1 MARYEELAK
10 DIRTQIV
17 NNTWR
22 SGEKI
27 PSVRMSCR
35 NYNVSNSTVLQA
47 YQLLESEGWIIAK
60 PQSGYFVA
68 PKVDGV
74 EHQLAPVRE
83 KKAINDRLFDFLK
96 SSSAEGV
103 IPFGSAFPDP
113 DLFPLPTLTRNL
125 ASAGRKM
132 TGASVINNLPPGS
145 ESLRRQIA
153 QRYLQQGITVN
164 HQDIVITS
172 GAMEALNLSLQTVT
186 KPGDYVVIES
196 PAFYGALQAV
206 ERLGLIPIEV
216 DVCPIDGLNIEQ
228 FVEALKSQQVKA
240 CWLMTTFQNPTGT
253 SLSEEAKRRVV
264 EIAEQYKTY
273 IIEDD
278 VYGDLYFEGH
288 KPKPLKAFDKTDSV
302 LLCGSYSK
310 SLCPGYRVGWVV
322 SSRFNDA
329 IQKLQLLS
337 TLSSS
342 APVQLGVAHFLTH
355 ESYDNHLRKLRK
367 NLLVRKEKFIS
378 AIKQYFPQSIE
389 IEEPAGGYFVWI
401 RFSPHFDSQQFH
413 QLAIAQGISV
423 ASGDLF
429 SEQGRVDN
437 AIRLNFSYELTAEK
451 EQALILLG
459 KLAHQLMHS

>member
-1 MARYEELAK
+1 MARYEELAM
-10 DIRTQIV
+10 DIRTQIA

-74 EHQLAPVRE
+74 DYQPPVARE

-96 SSSAEGV
+96 SSSAEGIV
-103 IPFGSAFPDP
+103 PFGSAFPDP

-153 QRYLQQGITVN
+153 QRYLQQGISIN
-164 HQDIVITS
+164 HQDVVITS

-186 KPGDYVVIES
+186 QSGDHVVIES

-206 ERLGLIPIEV
+206 ERLGLKPIEV
-216 DVCPIDGLNIEQ
+216 DVCPIKGLDIEQ
-228 FVEALKSQQVKA
+228 FEIVLKNNNVKA

-253 SLSEEAKRRVV
+253 SLSDEAKRRVV
-264 EIAEQYKTY
+264 EIAEQNNTY

-278 VYGDLYFEGH
+278 VYGDLYHEGH
-288 KPKPLKAFDKTDSV
+288 KPKPLKASDKTDSV

-322 SSRFNDA
+322 NARFNDA

-342 APVQLGVAHFLTH
+342 APVQLGVTHFLTH

-367 NLLVRKEKFIS
+367 SLLERKVRFIEI
-378 AIKQYFPQSIE
+378 IKQYFPHSIK
-389 IEEPAGGYFVWI
+389 IEDPAGGYFIWI
-401 RFSPHFDSQQFH
+401 RFNSGFDSQQLH

-429 SEQGRVDN
+429 SEQGRADN
-437 AIRLNFSYELTAEK
+437 AIRLNFSYELTQEK
-451 EQALILLG
+451 ENALVLLG
-459 KLAHQLMHS
+459 KLAHQLAH

>member
-10 DIRTQIV
+10 DIRTQIA

-74 EHQLAPVRE
+74 DYQPPVARE

-96 SSSAEGV
+96 SSSAEGIV
-103 IPFGSAFPDP
+103 PFGSAFPDP

-153 QRYLQQGITVN
+153 QRYLQQGISVN

-186 KPGDYVVIES
+186 QSGDHIVIES

-206 ERLGLIPIEV
+206 ERLGLKPIEV
-216 DVCPIDGLNIEQ
+216 DVCPVKGLDIEQ
-228 FVEALKSQQVKA
+228 FEIVLKNNNVKA

-253 SLSEEAKRRVV
+253 SLSDEAKRRVV
-264 EIAEQYKTY
+264 EIAEQNNTY

-278 VYGDLYFEGH
+278 VYGDLYHEGH
-288 KPKPLKAFDKTDSV
+288 KPKPLKASDKTDSV

-322 SSRFNDA
+322 NARFNDA

-342 APVQLGVAHFLTH
+342 APVQLGVTHFLTH

-367 NLLVRKEKFIS
+367 CLLERKARFIEI
-378 AIKQYFPQSIE
+378 IKQYFPHSIK
-389 IEEPAGGYFVWI
+389 IEDPAGGYFIWI
-401 RFSPHFDSQQFH
+401 RFNSGFDSQQLH

-437 AIRLNFSYELTAEK
+437 AIRLNFSYELTQER
-451 EQALILLG
+451 ENALVLLG
-459 KLAHQLMHS
+459 KLAHQLAH

>member
-1 MARYEELAK
+1 MARYEELAM
-10 DIRTQIV
+10 DIRTQIA

-74 EHQLAPVRE
+74 DYQPPVARE

-96 SSSAEGV
+96 SSSAEGIV
-103 IPFGSAFPDP
+103 PFGSAFPDP

-153 QRYLQQGITVN
+153 QRYLQQGISVN
-164 HQDIVITS
+164 HQDVVITS

-186 KPGDYVVIES
+186 QSGDHVVIES

-206 ERLGLIPIEV
+206 ERLGLKPIEV
-216 DVCPIDGLNIEQ
+216 DVCPVKGLDIEQ
-228 FVEALKSQQVKA
+228 FEIVLKNNNVKA

-253 SLSEEAKRRVV
+253 SLSDDAKRRVV
-264 EIAEQYKTY
+264 EIAEHNNTY

-278 VYGDLYFEGH
+278 VYGDLYHEGH
-288 KPKPLKAFDKTDSV
+288 KPKPLKASDKTDSV

-322 SSRFNDA
+322 NARFNDA

-342 APVQLGVAHFLTH
+342 APVQLGVTHFLTH

-367 NLLVRKEKFIS
+367 SLLERKARFIEI
-378 AIKQYFPQSIE
+378 IKQYFPHSIK
-389 IEEPAGGYFVWI
+389 IEDPAGGYFIWI
-401 RFSPHFDSQQFH
+401 RFNSGFDSQQLH

-437 AIRLNFSYELTAEK
+437 AIRLNFSYELTQER
-451 EQALILLG
+451 ENALVLLG
-459 KLAHQLMHS
+459 KLAHQLAY

>member
-10 DIRTQIV
+10 DIRTQIA

-74 EHQLAPVRE
+74 DYQPPVARE
-83 KKAINDRLFDFLK
+83 NKAINDRLFDFLK
-96 SSSAEGV
+96 SSSAESIV
-103 IPFGSAFPDP
+103 PFGSAFPDP
-113 DLFPLPTLTRNL
+113 DLFPLPSLTRNL

-153 QRYLQQGITVN
+153 QRYLQQGISVN

-186 KPGDYVVIES
+186 QSGDYVVIES
-196 PAFYGALQAV
+196 PTFYGALQAV
-206 ERLGLIPIEV
+206 ERLGLKPIEV
-216 DVCPIDGLNIEQ
+216 DVCPVNGLDIKQ
-228 FVEALKSQQVKA
+228 FESVLKNNNVKA
-240 CWLMTTFQNPTGT
+240 CWLMATFQNPTGT
-253 SLSEEAKRRVV
+253 SLSDEAKRRVV
-264 EIAEQYKTY
+264 EIAEQHNTY
-273 IIEDD
+273 TIEDD
-278 VYGDLYFEGH
+278 VYGDLYHEGN
-288 KPKPLKAFDKTDSV
+288 KPKPLKTFDKTDSV

-322 SSRFNDA
+322 NARFNDA

-367 NLLVRKEKFIS
+367 SLLERKARFIEI
-378 AIKQYFPQSIE
+378 IKQYFPHSIK
-389 IEEPAGGYFVWI
+389 IEEPAGGYFIWI
-401 RFSPHFDSQQFH
+401 RFNSGFDSQQLH

-429 SEQGRVDN
+429 SEQGRADN
-437 AIRLNFSYELTAEK
+437 AIRLNFSYELTQER
-451 EQALILLG
+451 EHALVLLG
-459 KLAHQLMHS
+459 KLAHQLVH

>member
-10 DIRTQIV
+10 DIRTQIA

-74 EHQLAPVRE
+74 DYQPPVVRE

-96 SSSAEGV
+96 SSSAEGIV
-103 IPFGSAFPDP
+103 PFGSAFPDP
-113 DLFPLPTLTRNL
+113 DLFPLPSLTRNL

-153 QRYLQQGITVN
+153 QRYLQQGISVN

-186 KPGDYVVIES
+186 QSGDYVVIES

-206 ERLGLIPIEV
+206 ERLGLKPIEV
-216 DVCPIDGLNIEQ
+216 DVCPVNGLDIKQ
-228 FVEALKSQQVKA
+228 FESVLKNNNVKA

-253 SLSEEAKRRVV
+253 SLSDEAKHRVV
-264 EIAEQYKTY
+264 EIAEQHNTY

-278 VYGDLYFEGH
+278 VYGDLYHDGH
-288 KPKPLKAFDKTDSV
+288 KPKPLKAYDKTDSV

-322 SSRFNDA
+322 HARFNDA

-367 NLLVRKEKFIS
+367 SLLERKARFIEI
-378 AIKQYFPQSIE
+378 IKQYFPHSIK
-389 IEEPAGGYFVWI
+389 IEDPAGGYFIWI
-401 RFSPHFDSQQFH
+401 RFNSGFDSQQLH

-429 SEQGRVDN
+429 SEQGRADN
-437 AIRLNFSYELTAEK
+437 AIRLNFSYELTQER
-451 EQALILLG
+451 EHALVLLG
-459 KLAHQLMHS
+459 KLAHQLAH

>member
-10 DIRTQIV
+10 DIRTQIA

-74 EHQLAPVRE
+74 DYQPPVARE

-96 SSSAEGV
+96 SSSAEGIV
-103 IPFGSAFPDP
+103 PFGSAFPDP

-153 QRYLQQGITVN
+153 QRYLQQGISVN

-186 KPGDYVVIES
+186 QSGDHVVIES

-206 ERLGLIPIEV
+206 ERLGLKPIEV
-216 DVCPIDGLNIEQ
+216 DVCPVNGLDMEQ
-228 FVEALKSQQVKA
+228 FESVLKNNNVKA

-253 SLSEEAKRRVV
+253 SLSDEAKRRVV
-264 EIAEQYKTY
+264 EIAEQHNTY

-278 VYGDLYFEGH
+278 VYGDLYHEGH

-322 SSRFNDA
+322 NARSNDA

-367 NLLVRKEKFIS
+367 SLLERKARFIEI
-378 AIKQYFPQSIE
+378 IKQYFPHSIK
-389 IEEPAGGYFVWI
+389 IEDPAGGYFIWI
-401 RFSPHFDSQQFH
+401 RFNSGFDSQQLH

-429 SEQGRVDN
+429 SEQGRADN
-437 AIRLNFSYELTAEK
+437 AIRLNFSYELTQER
-451 EQALILLG
+451 EYALVLLG
-459 KLAHQLMHS
+459 KLAHQLAH

>member
-10 DIRTQIV
+10 DIRTQIA

-74 EHQLAPVRE
+74 DYQPPVVRE

-96 SSSAEGV
+96 SSSAEGIV
-103 IPFGSAFPDP
+103 PFGSAFPDP

-153 QRYLQQGITVN
+153 QRYLQQGISVN
-164 HQDIVITS
+164 HQDVVITS

-186 KPGDYVVIES
+186 QSGDHVVIES

-206 ERLGLIPIEV
+206 ERLGLKPIEV
-216 DVCPIDGLNIEQ
+216 DVCPVKGLDIEQ
-228 FVEALKSQQVKA
+228 FEIVLKNNNVKA

-253 SLSEEAKRRVV
+253 SLSDEAKRRVV
-264 EIAEQYKTY
+264 EIAEQNNTY

-278 VYGDLYFEGH
+278 VYGDLYHEGH
-288 KPKPLKAFDKTDSV
+288 KPKPLKASDKTDSV

-322 SSRFNDA
+322 NARFNDA

-342 APVQLGVAHFLTH
+342 APVQLGVTHFLTH

-367 NLLVRKEKFIS
+367 SLLERKARFIEV
-378 AIKQYFPQSIE
+378 IKQYFPHSIK
-389 IEEPAGGYFVWI
+389 IEDPAGGYFIWI
-401 RFSPHFDSQQFH
+401 RFNSGFDSQQLH

-437 AIRLNFSYELTAEK
+437 AIRLNFSYELTQER
-451 EQALILLG
+451 ENALVLLG
-459 KLAHQLMHS
+459 KLAHQLAH

>member
-10 DIRTQIV
+10 DIRTQIA

-60 PQSGYFVA
+60 PQSGFFVA

-74 EHQLAPVRE
+74 DYQSPVARE

-96 SSSAEGV
+96 SSSAKGIV
-103 IPFGSAFPDP
+103 PFGSAFPDP

-153 QRYLQQGITVN
+153 QRYLQQGISVN
-164 HQDIVITS
+164 HQDVVITS

-186 KPGDYVVIES
+186 QSGDHVVIES

-206 ERLGLIPIEV
+206 ERLGLKPIEV
-216 DVCPIDGLNIEQ
+216 DVCPVKGLDIEQ
-228 FVEALKSQQVKA
+228 FEIVLKNNNVKA

-253 SLSEEAKRRVV
+253 SLSDEAKRRVV
-264 EIAEQYKTY
+264 EIAEQNNTY

-278 VYGDLYFEGH
+278 VYGDLYHEGH
-288 KPKPLKAFDKTDSV
+288 KPKPLKASDKTDSV

-322 SSRFNDA
+322 NARFNDA

-342 APVQLGVAHFLTH
+342 APVQLGVTHFLTH

-367 NLLVRKEKFIS
+367 RLLERKARFIEI
-378 AIKQYFPQSIE
+378 IKQYFPHSIK
-389 IEEPAGGYFVWI
+389 IEEPAGGYFIWI
-401 RFSPHFDSQQFH
+401 RFNSGFDSQQLH

-429 SEQGRVDN
+429 SEQGRADN
-437 AIRLNFSYELTAEK
+437 AIRLNFSYELTQER
-451 EQALILLG
+451 EHALVLLG
-459 KLAHQLMHS
+459 KLAHQLVH

>member
-10 DIRTQIV
+10 DIRDQIA

-47 YQLLESEGWIIAK
+47 YQLLESQGWITAK
-60 PQSGYFVA
+60 PQSGYFVT
-68 PKVDGV
+68 PRVDGV
-74 EHQLAPVRE
+74 QSKPEETKE

-103 IPFGSAFPDP
+103 VPFGSAFPDP
-113 DLFPLPTLTRNL
+113 ALFPLPALTRNL

-132 TGASVINNLPPGS
+132 TGASLIDNLPPGS

-153 QRYLQQGITVN
+153 QRYLQQGITVS

-172 GAMEALNLSLQTVT
+172 GAMEALNLSLQAVT
-186 KPGDYVVIES
+186 QAGDNVVIES
-196 PAFYGALQAV
+196 PAFYGALQAI
-206 ERLGLIPIEV
+206 ERLGLNPIEV
-216 DVCPIDGLNIEQ
+216 EVCPENGLDIEQ
-228 FVEALKSQQVKA
+228 FSRVLESHDVKA

-253 SLSEEAKRRVV
+253 SLSNEQKQEVV
-264 EIAEQYKTY
+264 RIAAQHNAY

-278 VYGDLYFEGH
+278 VYGDLYYSEV
-288 KPKPLKAFDKTDSV
+288 KPKPLKAFDKSDSV

-322 SSRFNDA
+322 STRFTDP
-329 IQKLQLLS
+329 IQKLQLMS

-342 APVQLGVAHFLTH
+342 APVQLGIAHFLTH

-367 NLLVRKEKFIS
+367 NLITRKEAFIEQL
-378 AIKQYFPQSIE
+378 KRYFPQNIK
-389 IEEPAGGYFVWI
+389 ILEPDGGYFIWV
-401 RFSPHFDSQQFH
+401 RFDPPFDSNTFYQQ
-413 QLAIAQGISV
+413 AIAEGISV

-429 SEQGRVDN
+429 SENGSVDH
-437 AIRLNFSYELTAEK
+437 AIRLNFSYELT
-451 EQALILLG
+451 EQKDEALRLLG
-459 KLAHQLMHS
+459 KLAHRLNYL

>member
-1 MARYEELAK
+1 MARYEELAM
-10 DIRTQIV
+10 DIRTQIA

-74 EHQLAPVRE
+74 DYQPPVARE

-96 SSSAEGV
+96 SSSAEGIV
-103 IPFGSAFPDP
+103 PFGSAFPDP

-153 QRYLQQGITVN
+153 QRYLQQGISVN
-164 HQDIVITS
+164 HQDVVITS

-186 KPGDYVVIES
+186 QSGDHVVIES

-206 ERLGLIPIEV
+206 ERLGLKPIEV
-216 DVCPIDGLNIEQ
+216 DVCPVKGLDIEQ
-228 FVEALKSQQVKA
+228 FEIVLKNNNVKA

-253 SLSEEAKRRVV
+253 SLSDDAKRRVV
-264 EIAEQYKTY
+264 EIAEHNNTY

-278 VYGDLYFEGH
+278 VYGDLYHEGH
-288 KPKPLKAFDKTDSV
+288 KPKPLKASDKTDSV

-322 SSRFNDA
+322 NARFNDA

-342 APVQLGVAHFLTH
+342 APVQLGVTHFLTH

-367 NLLVRKEKFIS
+367 SLLERKARFIEI
-378 AIKQYFPQSIE
+378 IKQYFPHSIK
-389 IEEPAGGYFVWI
+389 IEDPAGGYFIWI
-401 RFSPHFDSQQFH
+401 RFNSGFDSQQLH

-429 SEQGRVDN
+429 CEQGRVDN
-437 AIRLNFSYELTAEK
+437 AIRLNFSYELTQER
-451 EQALILLG
+451 ENALVLLG
-459 KLAHQLMHS
+459 KLAHQLAY

>member
-10 DIRTQIV
+10 DIRTQIA

-74 EHQLAPVRE
+74 DYQPPVARE

-96 SSSAEGV
+96 SSSAEGIV
-103 IPFGSAFPDP
+103 PFGSAFPDP

-153 QRYLQQGITVN
+153 QRYLQQGISVN

-186 KPGDYVVIES
+186 QPGDHVVIES

-206 ERLGLIPIEV
+206 ERLGLKPIEV
-216 DVCPIDGLNIEQ
+216 DVCPVNGLDIEQ
-228 FVEALKSQQVKA
+228 FESVLKNNNVKA

-253 SLSEEAKRRVV
+253 SLSDEAKRRVV
-264 EIAEQYKTY
+264 EIAEQHNTY

-278 VYGDLYFEGH
+278 VYGDLYHEGH

-322 SSRFNDA
+322 NARFNDA

-367 NLLVRKEKFIS
+367 SLLERKARFIEI
-378 AIKQYFPQSIE
+378 IKQYFPHSIK
-389 IEEPAGGYFVWI
+389 IEDPAGGYFIWI
-401 RFSPHFDSQQFH
+401 RFNSGFDSQQLH

-429 SEQGRVDN
+429 SEQGRADN
-437 AIRLNFSYELTAEK
+437 AIRLNFSYELTQER
-451 EQALILLG
+451 EHALILLG
-459 KLAHQLMHS
+459 KLAHQLTH

>member
-1 MARYEELAK
+1 MARYEELAM
-10 DIRTQIV
+10 DIRTQIA

-74 EHQLAPVRE
+74 DYQPPVARE

-96 SSSAEGV
+96 SSSAEGIV
-103 IPFGSAFPDP
+103 PFGSAFPDP

-153 QRYLQQGITVN
+153 QRYLQQGISVN

-186 KPGDYVVIES
+186 QSGDHVVIES

-206 ERLGLIPIEV
+206 ERLGLKPIEV
-216 DVCPIDGLNIEQ
+216 DVCPVKGLDIEQ
-228 FVEALKSQQVKA
+228 FEIVLKNNNVKA

-253 SLSEEAKRRVV
+253 SLSDEAKRRVV
-264 EIAEQYKTY
+264 EIAEQNNTY

-278 VYGDLYFEGH
+278 VYGDLYHEGH
-288 KPKPLKAFDKTDSV
+288 KPKPLKASDKTDSV

-322 SSRFNDA
+322 NARFNDA

-342 APVQLGVAHFLTH
+342 APVQLGVTHFLTH

-367 NLLVRKEKFIS
+367 SLLERKARFIEI
-378 AIKQYFPQSIE
+378 IKQYFPHSIK
-389 IEEPAGGYFVWI
+389 IEDPAGGYFIWI
-401 RFSPHFDSQQFH
+401 RFNSDFDSQQLH

-429 SEQGRVDN
+429 SEQGRADN
-437 AIRLNFSYELTAEK
+437 AFRLNFSYELTQER
-451 EQALILLG
+451 ENALVLLG
-459 KLAHQLMHS
+459 KLAHQLA

>member
-1 MARYEELAK
+1 MARYEELAM
-10 DIRTQIV
+10 DIRTQIA

-74 EHQLAPVRE
+74 DYQPPVARE

-96 SSSAEGV
+96 SSSAEGIV
-103 IPFGSAFPDP
+103 PFGSAFPDP

-153 QRYLQQGITVN
+153 QRYLQQGISVN
-164 HQDIVITS
+164 HQDVVITS

-186 KPGDYVVIES
+186 QSGDHVVIES

-206 ERLGLIPIEV
+206 ERLGLKPIEV
-216 DVCPIDGLNIEQ
+216 DVCPVKGLDIEQ
-228 FVEALKSQQVKA
+228 FEIVLKNNNVKA

-253 SLSEEAKRRVV
+253 SLSDEAKRRVV
-264 EIAEQYKTY
+264 EIAEHNNTY

-278 VYGDLYFEGH
+278 VYGDLYHEGH
-288 KPKPLKAFDKTDSV
+288 KPKPLKASDKTDSV

-322 SSRFNDA
+322 NARFNDA

-342 APVQLGVAHFLTH
+342 APVQLGVTHFLTH

-367 NLLVRKEKFIS
+367 SLLERKARFIEI
-378 AIKQYFPQSIE
+378 IKQYFPHSIK
-389 IEEPAGGYFVWI
+389 IEDPAGGYFIWI
-401 RFSPHFDSQQFH
+401 RFNSGFDSQQLH

-437 AIRLNFSYELTAEK
+437 AIRLNFSYELTQER
-451 EQALILLG
+451 ENALVLLG
-459 KLAHQLMHS
+459 KLAHQLAY

>member
-10 DIRTQIV
+10 DIRTQIA

-74 EHQLAPVRE
+74 DYQPPVARE

-96 SSSAEGV
+96 SSSAEGIV
-103 IPFGSAFPDP
+103 PFGSAFPDP

-153 QRYLQQGITVN
+153 QRYLQQGISVN
-164 HQDIVITS
+164 HQDVVITS

-186 KPGDYVVIES
+186 QSGDHVVIES

-206 ERLGLIPIEV
+206 ERLGLKPIEV
-216 DVCPIDGLNIEQ
+216 DVCPVKGLDIEQ
-228 FVEALKSQQVKA
+228 FEIVLKNNNVKA

-253 SLSEEAKRRVV
+253 SLSDEAKRRVV
-264 EIAEQYKTY
+264 EIAEQNNTY

-278 VYGDLYFEGH
+278 VYGDLYHEGH
-288 KPKPLKAFDKTDSV
+288 KPKPLKASDKTDSV

-322 SSRFNDA
+322 NARFNDA

-342 APVQLGVAHFLTH
+342 APVQLGVTHFLTH

-367 NLLVRKEKFIS
+367 SLLERKARFIEV
-378 AIKQYFPQSIE
+378 IKQYFPHSIK
-389 IEEPAGGYFVWI
+389 IEDPAGGYFIWI
-401 RFSPHFDSQQFH
+401 RFNSGFDSQQLH

-437 AIRLNFSYELTAEK
+437 AIRLNFSYELTQER
-451 EQALILLG
+451 ENALVLLG
-459 KLAHQLMHS
+459 KLAHQLAH

>member
-10 DIRTQIV
+10 DIRTQIA

-74 EHQLAPVRE
+74 DYQPPVARE

-96 SSSAEGV
+96 SSSAEGIV
-103 IPFGSAFPDP
+103 PFGSAFPDP

-153 QRYLQQGITVN
+153 QRYLQQGISVN

-186 KPGDYVVIES
+186 QSGDHVVIES

-206 ERLGLIPIEV
+206 ERLGLKPIEV
-216 DVCPIDGLNIEQ
+216 DVCPVNGLDIEQ
-228 FVEALKSQQVKA
+228 FESVLKNNNVKA

-253 SLSEEAKRRVV
+253 SLTEEAKRRVV
-264 EIAEQYKTY
+264 EIAEQYNTC

-278 VYGDLYFEGH
+278 VYGDLYYEGH

-322 SSRFNDA
+322 NTRFNDA

-367 NLLVRKEKFIS
+367 NLLLRKERFIS
-378 AIKQYFPQSIE
+378 VIKQYFPHSIE
-389 IEEPAGGYFVWI
+389 IEEPAGGYFVWV
-401 RFSPHFDSQQFH
+401 RFSEKFDSQQFH

-437 AIRLNFSYELTAEK
+437 AIRLNFSYELTEEK

-459 KLAHQLMHS
+459 KLAHQLTHS

>member
-10 DIRTQIV
+10 DIRTQIA

-74 EHQLAPVRE
+74 DYQPPLARE

-96 SSSAEGV
+96 SSSAEGIV
-103 IPFGSAFPDP
+103 PFGSAFPDP

-153 QRYLQQGITVN
+153 QRYLQQGISVN
-164 HQDIVITS
+164 HQDVVITS

-186 KPGDYVVIES
+186 QSGDHVVIES

-206 ERLGLIPIEV
+206 ERLGLKPIEV
-216 DVCPIDGLNIEQ
+216 DVCPVKGLDIEQ
-228 FVEALKSQQVKA
+228 FEIVLKNNNVKA

-253 SLSEEAKRRVV
+253 SLSDEAKRRVV
-264 EIAEQYKTY
+264 EIAEQNNTY

-278 VYGDLYFEGH
+278 VYGDLYHEGH
-288 KPKPLKAFDKTDSV
+288 KPKPLKASDKTDSV

-322 SSRFNDA
+322 NARFNDA

-342 APVQLGVAHFLTH
+342 APVQLGVTHFLTH

-367 NLLVRKEKFIS
+367 SLLERKARFIEV
-378 AIKQYFPQSIE
+378 IKQYFPHSIK
-389 IEEPAGGYFVWI
+389 IEDPAGGYFIWI
-401 RFSPHFDSQQFH
+401 RFNSGFDSQQLH

-437 AIRLNFSYELTAEK
+437 AIRLNFSYELTQER
-451 EQALILLG
+451 ENALVLLG
-459 KLAHQLMHS
+459 KLAHQLAH

>member
-10 DIRTQIV
+10 DIRTQIA

-74 EHQLAPVRE
+74 DYQPPVARE

-96 SSSAEGV
+96 SSSAEGIV
-103 IPFGSAFPDP
+103 PFGSAFPDP

-153 QRYLQQGITVN
+153 QRYLQQGISVN
-164 HQDIVITS
+164 HQDVVITS

-186 KPGDYVVIES
+186 QSGDHVVIES

-206 ERLGLIPIEV
+206 ERLGLKPIEV
-216 DVCPIDGLNIEQ
+216 DVCPVKGLDIEQ
-228 FVEALKSQQVKA
+228 FEFVLKNNNVKA

-253 SLSEEAKRRVV
+253 SLSDEAKRRVV
-264 EIAEQYKTY
+264 EIAEQNNTY

-278 VYGDLYFEGH
+278 VYGDLYHEGH
-288 KPKPLKAFDKTDSV
+288 KPKPLKASDKTDSV

-322 SSRFNDA
+322 NARFNDA

-342 APVQLGVAHFLTH
+342 APVQLGVTHFLTH

-367 NLLVRKEKFIS
+367 SLLERKARFIEV
-378 AIKQYFPQSIE
+378 IKQYFPHSIK
-389 IEEPAGGYFVWI
+389 IEDPAGGYFIWI
-401 RFSPHFDSQQFH
+401 RFNSGFDSQQLH

-437 AIRLNFSYELTAEK
+437 AIRLNFSYELTQER
-451 EQALILLG
+451 ENALVLLG
-459 KLAHQLMHS
+459 KLAHQLAH

>member
-10 DIRTQIV
+10 DIRTQIA

-68 PKVDGV
+68 PKIDGV
-74 EHQLAPVRE
+74 DYQPPVARE

-96 SSSAEGV
+96 SSSAEGIV
-103 IPFGSAFPDP
+103 PFGSAFPDP

-153 QRYLQQGITVN
+153 QRYLQQGISVN

-186 KPGDYVVIES
+186 QSGDHVVIES

-206 ERLGLIPIEV
+206 ERLGLKPIEV
-216 DVCPIDGLNIEQ
+216 DVCPVNGLDIEQ
-228 FVEALKSQQVKA
+228 FESVLKNNNVKA

-253 SLSEEAKRRVV
+253 SLSDEAKRRVV
-264 EIAEQYKTY
+264 EIAEQHNTY

-278 VYGDLYFEGH
+278 VYGDLYHEGH

-322 SSRFNDA
+322 NARFNDA

-367 NLLVRKEKFIS
+367 SLLERKARFIEI
-378 AIKQYFPQSIE
+378 IKQYFPHSIK
-389 IEEPAGGYFVWI
+389 IEDPAGGYFIWI
-401 RFSPHFDSQQFH
+401 RFNSGFDSQQLH

-429 SEQGRVDN
+429 SEQGRADN
-437 AIRLNFSYELTAEK
+437 AIRLNFSYELTQDREH
-451 EQALILLG
+451 ALVLLG
-459 KLAHQLMHS
+459 KLAHQLAH

>member
-10 DIRTQIV
+10 DIRTQIA

-74 EHQLAPVRE
+74 DYQPPVARE

-96 SSSAEGV
+96 SSSAEGIV
-103 IPFGSAFPDP
+103 PFGSAFPDP

-153 QRYLQQGITVN
+153 QRYLQQGISVN

-186 KPGDYVVIES
+186 QSGDHVVIES

-206 ERLGLIPIEV
+206 ERLGLKPIEV
-216 DVCPIDGLNIEQ
+216 DVCPVNGLDIEQ
-228 FVEALKSQQVKA
+228 FESVLKNNNVKA

-253 SLSEEAKRRVV
+253 SLSDEAKRRVV
-264 EIAEQYKTY
+264 EIAELHNTY

-278 VYGDLYFEGH
+278 VYGDLYHEGH

-322 SSRFNDA
+322 NARFNDA

-367 NLLVRKEKFIS
+367 SLLERKARFIEI
-378 AIKQYFPQSIE
+378 IKQYFPHSIK
-389 IEEPAGGYFVWI
+389 IEEPAGGYFIWI
-401 RFSPHFDSQQFH
+401 RFNSGFDSQQLH

-429 SEQGRVDN
+429 SEQGRADN
-437 AIRLNFSYELTAEK
+437 AIRLNFSYELTQER
-451 EQALILLG
+451 EHALVLLG
-459 KLAHQLMHS
+459 KLAHQLMH

>member
-1 MARYEELAK
+1 MARYEELAM
-10 DIRTQIV
+10 DIRTQIA

-74 EHQLAPVRE
+74 DYQPPVARE

-96 SSSAEGV
+96 SSSAKGIV
-103 IPFGSAFPDP
+103 PFGSAFPDP

-153 QRYLQQGITVN
+153 QRYLQQGISVN
-164 HQDIVITS
+164 HQDVVITS

-186 KPGDYVVIES
+186 QSGDHVVIES

-206 ERLGLIPIEV
+206 ERLGLKPIEV
-216 DVCPIDGLNIEQ
+216 DVCPVKGLDIEQ
-228 FVEALKSQQVKA
+228 FEIVLKNNNVKA

-253 SLSEEAKRRVV
+253 SLSDEAKRRVV
-264 EIAEQYKTY
+264 EIAEQNNTY

-278 VYGDLYFEGH
+278 VYGDLYHEGH
-288 KPKPLKAFDKTDSV
+288 KPKPLKASDKTDSV

-322 SSRFNDA
+322 NARFNDA

-342 APVQLGVAHFLTH
+342 APVQLGVTHFLTH

-367 NLLVRKEKFIS
+367 SLLERKARFIEI
-378 AIKQYFPQSIE
+378 IKQYFPHSIK
-389 IEEPAGGYFVWI
+389 IEDPAGGYFIWI
-401 RFSPHFDSQQFH
+401 RFNSGFDSQQLH

-423 ASGDLF
+423 ASGNLF

-437 AIRLNFSYELTAEK
+437 AIRLNFSYELTQER
-451 EQALILLG
+451 ENALVLLG
-459 KLAHQLMHS
+459 KLAHQLAY

>member
-10 DIRTQIV
+10 DIRTQIA

-74 EHQLAPVRE
+74 DYQPPVVRE

-96 SSSAEGV
+96 SSSAEGIV
-103 IPFGSAFPDP
+103 PFGSAFPDP
-113 DLFPLPTLTRNL
+113 DLFPLPSLTRNL

-153 QRYLQQGITVN
+153 QRYLQQGISVN

-186 KPGDYVVIES
+186 QSGDYVVIES

-206 ERLGLIPIEV
+206 ERLGLKPIEV
-216 DVCPIDGLNIEQ
+216 DVCPVNGLDIKQ
-228 FVEALKSQQVKA
+228 FESVLKNNNVKA
-240 CWLMTTFQNPTGT
+240 CWLMATFQNPTGT
-253 SLSEEAKRRVV
+253 SLSDEAKRRVV
-264 EIAEQYKTY
+264 EIAEQHNTY
-273 IIEDD
+273 TIEDD
-278 VYGDLYFEGH
+278 VYGDLYHEGN

-322 SSRFNDA
+322 NARFNDA

-367 NLLVRKEKFIS
+367 SLLERKARFIEI
-378 AIKQYFPQSIE
+378 IKQYFPHSIK
-389 IEEPAGGYFVWI
+389 IEEPAGGYFIWI
-401 RFSPHFDSQQFH
+401 RFNSGFDSQQLH

-429 SEQGRVDN
+429 SEQGRADN
-437 AIRLNFSYELTAEK
+437 AIRLNFSYELTQER
-451 EQALILLG
+451 EHALVLLG
-459 KLAHQLMHS
+459 KLAHQLVH

>member
-1 MARYEELAK
+1 MARYEELAM
-10 DIRTQIV
+10 DIRTQIA

-74 EHQLAPVRE
+74 DYQPPVARE

-96 SSSAEGV
+96 SSSAKGIV
-103 IPFGSAFPDP
+103 PFGSAFPDP

-153 QRYLQQGITVN
+153 QRYLQQGISVN
-164 HQDIVITS
+164 HQDVVITS

-186 KPGDYVVIES
+186 QSGDHVVIES

-206 ERLGLIPIEV
+206 ERLGLKPIEV
-216 DVCPIDGLNIEQ
+216 DVCPVKGLDIEQ
-228 FVEALKSQQVKA
+228 FEIVLKNNNVKA

-253 SLSEEAKRRVV
+253 SLSDEAKRRVV
-264 EIAEQYKTY
+264 EIAEHNNTY

-278 VYGDLYFEGH
+278 VYGDLYHEGH
-288 KPKPLKAFDKTDSV
+288 KPKPLKASDKTDSV

-322 SSRFNDA
+322 NARFNDA

-342 APVQLGVAHFLTH
+342 APVQLGVTHFLTH

-367 NLLVRKEKFIS
+367 SLLERKARFIEI
-378 AIKQYFPQSIE
+378 IKQYFPHSIK
-389 IEEPAGGYFVWI
+389 IEDPAGGYFIWI
-401 RFSPHFDSQQFH
+401 RFNSGFDSQQLH

-437 AIRLNFSYELTAEK
+437 AIRLNFSYELTQER
-451 EQALILLG
+451 ENALVLLG
-459 KLAHQLMHS
+459 KLAHQLAY

>member
-1 MARYEELAK
+1 MARYEELAM
-10 DIRTQIV
+10 DIRTQIA

-74 EHQLAPVRE
+74 DYQPPVARE

-96 SSSAEGV
+96 SSSAKGIV
-103 IPFGSAFPDP
+103 PFGSAFPDP

-153 QRYLQQGITVN
+153 QRYLQQGISVN
-164 HQDIVITS
+164 HQDVVITS

-186 KPGDYVVIES
+186 QSGDHVVIES

-206 ERLGLIPIEV
+206 ERLGLKPIEV
-216 DVCPIDGLNIEQ
+216 DVCPVKGLDIEQ
-228 FVEALKSQQVKA
+228 FEIVLKNNNVKA

-253 SLSEEAKRRVV
+253 SLSDEAKRRVV
-264 EIAEQYKTY
+264 EIAEQNNTY

-278 VYGDLYFEGH
+278 VYGDLYHEGH
-288 KPKPLKAFDKTDSV
+288 KPKPLKASDKTDSV

-322 SSRFNDA
+322 NARFNDA

-342 APVQLGVAHFLTH
+342 APVQLGVTHFLTH

-367 NLLVRKEKFIS
+367 SLLERKARFIEI
-378 AIKQYFPQSIE
+378 IKQYFPHSIK
-389 IEEPAGGYFVWI
+389 IEDPAGGYFIWI
-401 RFSPHFDSQQFH
+401 RFNSDFDSQQLH

-429 SEQGRVDN
+429 SEQGRADN
-437 AIRLNFSYELTAEK
+437 AIRLNFSYELTQER
-451 EQALILLG
+451 EYALVLLG
-459 KLAHQLMHS
+459 KLAHQLAH

>member
-10 DIRTQIV
+10 DIRTQIA

-74 EHQLAPVRE
+74 DYEPPVARE
-83 KKAINDRLFDFLK
+83 KQAINDRLFDFLK
-96 SSSAEGV
+96 SSSAEGIV
-103 IPFGSAFPDP
+103 PFGSAFPDP

-153 QRYLQQGITVN
+153 QRYLQQGISVN

-186 KPGDYVVIES
+186 QSDDHVVIES

-206 ERLGLIPIEV
+206 ERLGLKPIEV
-216 DVCPIDGLNIEQ
+216 DVCPINGLNIDQ
-228 FVEALKSQQVKA
+228 FENALQNKDVKA

-253 SLSEEAKRRVV
+253 SLSEQAKRRVV
-264 EIAEQYKTY
+264 EIAEQHETY

-278 VYGDLYFEGH
+278 VYGDLYHEGH

-322 SSRFNDA
+322 NARFNDA

-367 NLLVRKEKFIS
+367 SLLERKARFIEI
-378 AIKQYFPQSIE
+378 IKQYFPHSIE
-389 IEEPAGGYFVWI
+389 IEEPAGGYFIWI
-401 RFSPHFDSQQFH
+401 LFNSGFDSQQLH

-423 ASGDLF
+423 APGDLF
-429 SEQGRVDN
+429 SEQGRADN
-437 AIRLNFSYELTAEK
+437 AIRLNFSYELTQER
-451 EQALILLG
+451 EHALVLLG
-459 KLAHQLMHS
+459 KLAHQLAH

>member
-10 DIRTQIV
+10 DIRTQIA

-74 EHQLAPVRE
+74 DYQPPVARE

-96 SSSAEGV
+96 SSSAEGIV
-103 IPFGSAFPDP
+103 PFGSAFPDP

-153 QRYLQQGITVN
+153 QRYLQQGISVN
-164 HQDIVITS
+164 HQDVVITS

-186 KPGDYVVIES
+186 QSGDHVVIES

-206 ERLGLIPIEV
+206 ERLGLKPIEV
-216 DVCPIDGLNIEQ
+216 DVCPVKGLDIEQ
-228 FVEALKSQQVKA
+228 FEIVLKNNNVKA

-253 SLSEEAKRRVV
+253 SLSDDAKRRVV
-264 EIAEQYKTY
+264 EIAEHNNTY

-278 VYGDLYFEGH
+278 VYGDLYHEGH
-288 KPKPLKAFDKTDSV
+288 KPKPLKASDKTDSV

-322 SSRFNDA
+322 NARFNDA

-342 APVQLGVAHFLTH
+342 APVQLGVTHFLTH

-367 NLLVRKEKFIS
+367 SLLERKARFIEI
-378 AIKQYFPQSIE
+378 IKQYFPHSIK
-389 IEEPAGGYFVWI
+389 IEDPAGGYFIWI
-401 RFSPHFDSQQFH
+401 RFNSGFDSQQLH

-437 AIRLNFSYELTAEK
+437 AIRLNFSYELTQER
-451 EQALILLG
+451 ENALVLLG
-459 KLAHQLMHS
+459 KLAHQLAH

>member
-10 DIRTQIV
+10 DIRTQIA

-74 EHQLAPVRE
+74 DYQPPVARE

-96 SSSAEGV
+96 SSSAEGIV
-103 IPFGSAFPDP
+103 PFGSAFPDP

-153 QRYLQQGITVN
+153 QRYLQQGISVN
-164 HQDIVITS
+164 HQDVVITS

-186 KPGDYVVIES
+186 QSGDHIVIES

-206 ERLGLIPIEV
+206 ERLGLKPIEV
-216 DVCPIDGLNIEQ
+216 DVCPIKGLDIEQ
-228 FVEALKSQQVKA
+228 FEIVLKNNNVKA

-253 SLSEEAKRRVV
+253 SLSDEAKRRVV
-264 EIAEQYKTY
+264 EIAEQNNTY

-278 VYGDLYFEGH
+278 VYGDLYHEGH
-288 KPKPLKAFDKTDSV
+288 KPKPLKASDKTDSV

-322 SSRFNDA
+322 NARFNDA

-342 APVQLGVAHFLTH
+342 APVQLGVTHFLTH

-367 NLLVRKEKFIS
+367 CLLERKARFIEI
-378 AIKQYFPQSIE
+378 IKQYFPHSIK
-389 IEEPAGGYFVWI
+389 IEDPAGGYFIWI
-401 RFSPHFDSQQFH
+401 RFNSGFDSQQLH

-437 AIRLNFSYELTAEK
+437 AIRLNFSYELTQER
-451 EQALILLG
+451 ENALVLLG
-459 KLAHQLMHS
+459 KLAHQLAH

>member
-10 DIRTQIV
+10 DIRTQIA

-74 EHQLAPVRE
+74 DYQPPVARE

-96 SSSAEGV
+96 SSSAEGIV
-103 IPFGSAFPDP
+103 PFGSAFPDP

-153 QRYLQQGITVN
+153 QRYLQQGISVN

-186 KPGDYVVIES
+186 QSGDHVVIES

-206 ERLGLIPIEV
+206 ERLGLRPIEV
-216 DVCPIDGLNIEQ
+216 DVCPVNGLDIEQ
-228 FVEALKSQQVKA
+228 FESVLKNNNVKA

-253 SLSEEAKRRVV
+253 SLSDEAKRRVV
-264 EIAEQYKTY
+264 EIAEQHNTY

-278 VYGDLYFEGH
+278 VYGDLYHEGH

-322 SSRFNDA
+322 NARFNDA

-367 NLLVRKEKFIS
+367 SLLERKARFLEI
-378 AIKQYFPQSIE
+378 IKQCFPHSIK
-389 IEEPAGGYFVWI
+389 IEDPAGGYFIWI
-401 RFSPHFDSQQFH
+401 RFNSDFDSQQLH

-429 SEQGRVDN
+429 SEQGRADN
-437 AIRLNFSYELTAEK
+437 AIRLNFSYELTQER
-451 EQALILLG
+451 EHALVLLG
-459 KLAHQLMHS
+459 KLAHQLAH

>member
-10 DIRTQIV
+10 DIRTQIA

-74 EHQLAPVRE
+74 DYQPPVARE

-96 SSSAEGV
+96 SSSAEGIV
-103 IPFGSAFPDP
+103 PFGSAFPDP

-153 QRYLQQGITVN
+153 QRYLQQGISVN

-186 KPGDYVVIES
+186 QSGDHVVIES

-206 ERLGLIPIEV
+206 ERLGLKPIEV
-216 DVCPIDGLNIEQ
+216 DVCPVNGLDIEQ
-228 FVEALKSQQVKA
+228 FESVLKNNNVKA

-253 SLSEEAKRRVV
+253 SLSDEAKRRVV
-264 EIAEQYKTY
+264 EIAEQHNTY

-278 VYGDLYFEGH
+278 VYGDLYHEGH

-322 SSRFNDA
+322 NARFNDA

-367 NLLVRKEKFIS
+367 SLLERKARFIEI
-378 AIKQYFPQSIE
+378 IKQYFPHSIK
-389 IEEPAGGYFVWI
+389 IEDPAGGYFIWI
-401 RFSPHFDSQQFH
+401 RFNSGFDSQQLH

-429 SEQGRVDN
+429 SEQGRADN
-437 AIRLNFSYELTAEK
+437 AIRLNFSYELTQER
-451 EQALILLG
+451 EHALVLLG
-459 KLAHQLMHS
+459 KLAHQLAH

>member
-10 DIRTQIV
+10 DIRTQIA

-74 EHQLAPVRE
+74 DYQPPVARE

-96 SSSAEGV
+96 SSSAEGIV
-103 IPFGSAFPDP
+103 PFGSAFPDP

-153 QRYLQQGITVN
+153 QRYLQQGISVN

-186 KPGDYVVIES
+186 QSGDHVVIES

-206 ERLGLIPIEV
+206 ERLGLKPIEV
-216 DVCPIDGLNIEQ
+216 DVCPVNGLDIEQ
-228 FVEALKSQQVKA
+228 FESVLKNNNVKA

-253 SLSEEAKRRVV
+253 SLSDEAKRRVV
-264 EIAEQYKTY
+264 EIAEQHNTY

-278 VYGDLYFEGH
+278 VYGDLYHEGH

-322 SSRFNDA
+322 NARFNDA

-367 NLLVRKEKFIS
+367 SLLERKARFIEI
-378 AIKQYFPQSIE
+378 IKQYFPHSIK
-389 IEEPAGGYFVWI
+389 IEDPAGGYFIWI
-401 RFSPHFDSQQFH
+401 RFNSGFDSQQLH

-429 SEQGRVDN
+429 SEQGRADN
-437 AIRLNFSYELTAEK
+437 AIRLNFSYELTQER
-451 EQALILLG
+451 EHALILLG
-459 KLAHQLMHS
+459 KLAHQLTH